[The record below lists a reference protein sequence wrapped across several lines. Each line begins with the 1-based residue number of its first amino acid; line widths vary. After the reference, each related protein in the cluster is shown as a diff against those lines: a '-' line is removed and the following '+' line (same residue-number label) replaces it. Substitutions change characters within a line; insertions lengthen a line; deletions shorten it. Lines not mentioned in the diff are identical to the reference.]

1 MEVKT
6 KIFDMA
12 DHLTTDED
20 IKLYWEAIVE
30 DVLDDPELILA
41 ALGDVARATTNMSQL
56 SRELNVSRVSL
67 YKGFTTD
74 GNPSFITV
82 VKLIKALGLSFSTTR
97 VDKYNYS
104 DSTKLQ
110 RKQPTV
116 IRLVHMQRQE
126 SASKTWEAA

>member
-20 IKLYWEAIVE
+20 IKLYWEAVVE
-30 DVLDDPELILA
+30 DLLDDPELILA

-67 YKGFTTD
+67 YKGFSTD

-82 VKLIKALGLSFSTTR
+82 VKLMKALGLSFSTTR
-97 VDKYNYS
+97 ADKYNYS
-104 DSTKLQ
+104 DSTELQ
-110 RKQPTV
+110 RKTPTLKRV
-116 IRLVHMQRQE
+116 VPIKIQK
-126 SASKTWEAA
+126 SASKNWKIA

>member
-1 MEVKT
+1 
-6 KIFDMA
+6 MA